1 MIFTLRLW
9 PLNVLAIFVSLQSC
23 TRPKPV
29 TPLKPVRAEESWRGD
44 NYAQQ
49 RYKANELLILY
60 KGIPTQAR
68 RDTIRRALESAGVN
82 PDSITIRT
90 CNSCNSYVELWQ
102 GRNIHTVISGEGI
115 VAGTVSGG
123 SRGVGE
129 DTTAIYSLNYLQY
142 LPVEPLPTI
151 RQYKFEQLPEAIP
164 GTGRDT
170 VIVAIL
176 DTGVDTVNVVK
187 GRYLWRNKK
196 ETTAVGDADSNCYA
210 SDVHGWNFVNNSSD
224 VRDDN
229 LSLHGTIISQYI
241 VNEFGKSPRNFVQLM
256 NLKTHDNVGRGDL
269 FSAICALH
277 YAIDEGANIINASW
291 GFYFYEDTPHPY
303 LDSLITKVLPQKGIL
318 FVTAAGNK
326 IDPIDQYAKVVYQNL
341 YGITL
346 PDSMLRNLEIHNFYP
361 AVLSTEINNVIVATT
376 TDGNQISP
384 TQNHSD
390 KYVDIGVAAD
400 TVNSTSMK
408 FQVPFT
414 TPSVFISGS
423 SFATAILTGKIGAFT
438 SKSKFTTGLKKQEII
453 DDLEAVAATISTS
466 ATLENRKYIRK
477 GRYIKRE

>member
-1 MIFTLRLW
+1 MIFRLRLC
-9 PLNVLAIFVSLQSC
+9 LLYLLGISISFQSC
-23 TRPKPV
+23 TRSKQVIPA
-29 TPLKPVRAEESWRGD
+29 KPVRADESGRD

-49 RYKANELLILY
+49 RYKANELLVLY
-60 KGIPTQAR
+60 KGTPTQAA
-68 RDTIRRALESAGVN
+68 RDTIRHTLEAAGVN
-82 PDSITIRT
+82 PDSINIKT
-90 CNSCNSYVELWQ
+90 CNSCHSYVELWQ

-151 RQYKFEQLPEAIP
+151 RQYRFRQLPEAVP
-164 GTGRDT
+164 GTGKDT

-176 DTGVDTVNVVK
+176 DTGVDTINVVK
-187 GRYLWRNKK
+187 GRYLWKNKK
-196 ETTAVGDADSNCYA
+196 ETMPVVDADSNCYA
-210 SDVHGWNFVNNSSD
+210 KDVHGWNFVNNSPD
-224 VRDDN
+224 VHDDN

-241 VNEFGKSPRNFVQLM
+241 VNEFGHSPGNFVQLM
-256 NLKTHDNVGRGDL
+256 NLKTHDNAGRGDL

-277 YAIDEGANIINASW
+277 YAIDKGANIINASW

-303 LDSLITKVLPQKGIL
+303 LDSMITKVLPQKGIL

-326 IDPIDQYAKVVYQNL
+326 IDQIDQYAKDVYQNM
-341 YGITL
+341 YGIAI

-361 AVLSTEINNVIVATT
+361 AVLSEEINNVIVATT
-376 TDGNQISP
+376 TDGNHISP
-384 TQNHSD
+384 TQNYSD
-390 KYVDIGVAAD
+390 KYVDFGVAAD
-400 TVNSTSMK
+400 TVNTTSMK
-408 FQVPFT
+408 FQVPFA
-414 TPSVFISGS
+414 TPPVFISGS

-438 SKSKFTTGLKKQEII
+438 SKNKFTTGLKKQDII
-453 DDLEAVAATISTS
+453 DDLEAAATITTSST
-466 ATLENRKYIRK
+466 LQNRKYILR